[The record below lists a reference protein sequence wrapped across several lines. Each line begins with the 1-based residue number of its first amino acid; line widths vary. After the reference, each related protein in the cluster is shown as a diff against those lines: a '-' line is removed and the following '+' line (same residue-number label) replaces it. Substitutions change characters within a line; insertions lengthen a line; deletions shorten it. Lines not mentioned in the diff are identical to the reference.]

1 MMALAL
7 SRLSRSDSTT
17 DRRWAAVLS
26 RDRAADGRFVFAV
39 RTTGIYCR
47 PSCPARRPLRQNVRF
62 FGDGRSAEAAGFRA
76 CLRCRPSAPGD
87 PQAAWI
93 GRVARKIESTG
104 GRRANLAELARAAG
118 VSPDHLQRTF
128 KTAVGMSP
136 RQYAEAIRFGSLK
149 QHLRGGKT
157 VTEATYE
164 AGFGSGSR
172 VYEKA
177 RHALG
182 MTPAAYGRG
191 GLGMSLAFATAATS
205 LGRLLVAATA
215 RGICAVYLGDD
226 DKALAGDLRRE
237 YPKAKRVAHEPLLQ
251 RWVDGVVAAV
261 EGRRSPYLP
270 LDVAGTAF
278 QWKVWQALRAIPA
291 GQTRSYAEIARAVGE
306 PRSARAVARACAT
319 NRLSVIVPCHRVV
332 GADGSLS
339 GYRWGVARKKM
350 LLDRE
355 SARTRAGK
363 GR

>member
-7 SRLSRSDSTT
+7 SRLSRSDSAG

-39 RTTGIYCR
+39 LTTGIYCR

-62 FGDGRSAEAAGFRA
+62 FADVRSAEVAGFRA
-76 CLRCRPSAPGD
+76 CLRCRPAAAGNPR
-87 PQAAWI
+87 AAWI
-93 GRVARKIESTG
+93 GRVARKIEEAR
-104 GRRANLAELARAAG
+104 GRGVTLAELARGAG

-128 KTAVGMSP
+128 KAALGMSP

-157 VTEATYE
+157 VSEATYE

-177 RHALG
+177 GRALG

-226 DKALAGDLRRE
+226 DDALAADLGRE
-237 YPKAKRVAHEPLLQ
+237 YPKAKRVARGPLLQ
-251 RWVDGVVAAV
+251 RWLDGVVAVV
-261 EGRRSPYLP
+261 EGRRSADLP

-278 QWKVWQALRAIPA
+278 QWKVWQALRAIPR
-291 GQTRSYAEIARAVGE
+291 GQTRSYAEIAEAVGA

-319 NRLSVIVPCHRVV
+319 NRISVIVPCHRVV

-339 GYRWGVARKKM
+339 GYRWGVEKKKM

-355 SARTRAGK
+355 SARTRG
-363 GR
+363 GRGR